1 MQTKENI
8 QKLYEEALESFVNKV
23 KKDRNIIAAIL
34 YGSLSYD
41 EVWEKSDIDV
51 WLIAR
56 EGKRGG
62 KWYCLVEN
70 GVNIH
75 VEIIP
80 RSQFKRMIEGSLQS
94 SFTHSSFSKSKLLF
108 SSDETIEEWYQNV
121 NHLGARDKEI
131 QLLSAASWVLPSL
144 TKAEKW
150 FYIKKDLNYSFLWIL
165 YSIDGLA
172 KIEVLMNDEVTGR
185 EVIQQ
190 ALKYNPSFFNAIYTD
205 LINQKKDE
213 EIIQKALQ
221 MINDYLDDKIF
232 ILFKPILDFLTDAG
246 GMRTTTEL
254 DEYFKKKAQTG
265 GLSFAYE
272 WLADK
277 GIIQKVSSPLRL
289 TTKSR
294 VEVEEAAYYYDEG
307 GL

>member
-1 MQTKENI
+1 MQIEANI
-8 QKLYEEALESFVNKV
+8 KKLYEEALESFVDKV

-56 EGKRGG
+56 EGKKGEES
-62 KWYCLVEN
+62 YCLVEN

-75 VEIIP
+75 VAIIP
-80 RSQFKRMIEGSLQS
+80 RSQFKRGLEKALQS
-94 SFTHSSFSKSKLLF
+94 SMIHSSFSKSKLLF
-108 SSDETIEEWYQNV
+108 SSDETINEWYQNV

-131 QLLSAASWVLPSL
+131 QLLRAATWVLPSL

-150 FYIKKDLNYSFLWIL
+150 FYVKKDLDYSFLWIM
-165 YSIDGLA
+165 YSINGLA
-172 KIEVLMNDEVTGR
+172 TIETLMNDEVTGR
-185 EVIQQ
+185 DVIHQ

-213 EIIQKALQ
+213 KVIQKAIQ

-232 ILFKPILDFLTDAG
+232 LFKPILDFLTDAG

-254 DEYFKKKAQTG
+254 DEYFKKKAQIDS
-265 GLSFAYE
+265 LDFAYE

-289 TTKSR
+289 TIKSR
-294 VEVEEAAYYYDEG
+294 VEVEEAAYYYDGG